1 MITYTIGAVSKDYP
15 DAVQE
20 LVNTTMEVA
29 YHYNIMEDVDP
40 TVLEELLCESA
51 LQKFLTDGE
60 MRWDEDE
67 FVDTVGIATA
77 HTHINHLKKLG
88 FVDSIEDEK
97 GDEIIWVTDKGKEL
111 VTTIRTIEKEDE

>member
-1 MITYTIGAVSKDYP
+1 MTTYNIGTVSKDYP

-29 YHYNIMEDVDP
+29 YYYDLMDEVDP
-40 TVLEELLCESA
+40 AVLEELLCESA
-51 LQKFLTDGE
+51 LQKFFGGGE
-60 MRWDEDE
+60 MKWDEEE
-67 FVDTVGIATA
+67 FTETIGIATA

-88 FVDSIEDEK
+88 FVDSIEDDK

-111 VTTIRTIEKEDE
+111 VSTIKTNQKEDK